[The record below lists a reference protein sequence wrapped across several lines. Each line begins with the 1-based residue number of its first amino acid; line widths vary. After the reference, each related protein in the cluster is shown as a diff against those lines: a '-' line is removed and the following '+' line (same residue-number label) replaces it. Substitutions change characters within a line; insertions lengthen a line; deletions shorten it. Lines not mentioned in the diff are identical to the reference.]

1 MKYHLVYDEQG
12 NIISAGYMD
21 MPMPEAL
28 DAMAPKF
35 GPMPMEGQYVAEIE
49 VPEEYAKLDMAE
61 MISLL
66 RVSVPT
72 PQQPTLMFK
81 NQ

>member
-21 MPMPEAL
+21 MPMPKAL

-35 GPMPMEGQYVAEIE
+35 GPMAMAGQYVAEIE

-66 RVSVPT
+66 QVSVPT
-72 PQQPTLMFK
+72 PQQPTLMLK

>member
-12 NIISAGYMD
+12 NIISVGHLD
-21 MPMPEAL
+21 MPVPQAL
-28 DAMAPKF
+28 DAMAPNF
-35 GPMPMEGQYVAEIE
+35 GPMAMAGQSVAEIE

-72 PQQPTLMFK
+72 SQQPTLMLK